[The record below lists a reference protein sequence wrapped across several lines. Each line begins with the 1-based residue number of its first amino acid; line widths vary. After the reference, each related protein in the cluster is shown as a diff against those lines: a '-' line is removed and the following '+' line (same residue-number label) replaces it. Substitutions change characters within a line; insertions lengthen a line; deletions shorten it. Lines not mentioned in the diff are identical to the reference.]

1 MSKGSKELL
10 MFEEL
15 MNEYIH
21 DYSDDER
28 VILAN
33 RWLMMYYNDL
43 KRRKKENE

>member
-21 DYSDDER
+21 DYTAEERKILSD
-28 VILAN
+28 
-33 RWLMMYYNDL
+33 RWLMMYYNEL
-43 KRRKKENE
+43 KQRKNNKQ